1 MIMTPWEEVD
11 INNRP
16 ETTETNLLSFRDF
29 SERLNAMLD
38 LLPFVEHYKLEPEM
52 SNVIRRIKR
61 ADLERA
67 YFNQKADIYF
77 INSIL
82 INFEAYLEI
91 LLNTEK
97 LENEWA
103 SRYRNDVE
111 NLNELAKRLVFH
123 G

>member
-1 MIMTPWEEVD
+1 MIITPWEEVD

-38 LLPFVEHYKLEPEM
+38 LLPLVERYKLEPEV
-52 SNVIRRIKR
+52 SDVIRRIKR

-67 YFNQKADIYF
+67 YFNQKEDVYF

-91 LLNTEK
+91 LLNMEK